1 MPRSEIRN
9 VTFNDA
15 QQTLSPA
22 SDLNEDG
29 IVLFT
34 GLENVDHPKRVRRVD
49 VMSFFLCEKGQAEVF
64 LGDETVHLRS
74 GNLWV
79 SIGPQIIAGRHV
91 SQDFSGKGMILSNRY
106 AQNEMLGLQRLW
118 PYLFH
123 LLRNPIIPLD
133 AGRLAWYLDFYERII
148 RRLSDRAHLF
158 RSEILSSCVNLFFFD
173 LCNSLSEWIGEEA
186 QTDKSH
192 GFVLFGRFLGLVQ
205 QNYKTQRG
213 VEWYSGQLC
222 VTPKYLSEVVK
233 RVSGR
238 TARQWIQLFVLIE
251 IKTLLRNTNYSIK
264 EITGALNFPN
274 QSFLGKYFKNVT
286 GLSPSE
292 YRHE

>member
-1 MPRSEIRN
+1 MPRTEIRN

-15 QQTLSPA
+15 QLTFSPT

-34 GLENVDHPKRVRRVD
+34 GLENVDHPEMVRRVD
-49 VMSFFLCEKGQAEVF
+49 FMSFFLCEKGEAEVF
-64 LGDETVHLRS
+64 LGDETVYLRS

-91 SQDFSGKGMILSNRY
+91 SQVFRGKGMILSNRY

-123 LLRNPIIPLD
+123 LLRNPVIPLD
-133 AGRLAWYLDFYERII
+133 ARQLAWYLDFYERISH
-148 RRLSDRAHLF
+148 RLADRAHLF
-158 RSEILSSCVNLFFFD
+158 RSEILLSCVNLFFFD
-173 LCNSLSEWIGEEA
+173 LCNSLRDWVGEESESGM
-186 QTDKSH
+186 SH
-192 GFVLFGRFLGLVQ
+192 GFVLFGRFLGMVQ
-205 QNYKTQRG
+205 QNYKVQRN
-213 VEWYSGQLC
+213 VVWYSEQLC

-274 QSFLGKYFKNVT
+274 QSFLGKYFKNAT
-286 GLSPSE
+286 GQSPSE